1 MAEYR
6 YDQKAR
12 YAKSHEW
19 ARMEGGT
26 AVIGVSD
33 YAQHLLSDVVYVEL
47 PSEGDTV
54 TAGESFGTV
63 ESVKAA
69 EDAYAPISGEVVEV
83 NTDLEASPERVNEDP
98 YGKAWLIKVKPSDPA
113 ELEGLMDAATYQK
126 YVAEEEE
133 KGEH

>member
-6 YDQKAR
+6 YDQQAR

-19 ARMEGGT
+19 ARMEGSI

-54 TAGESFGTV
+54 TAGESLGTV

-69 EDAYAPISGEVVEV
+69 EDAFAPVSGEVVEV
-83 NTDLEASPERVNEDP
+83 NTALEANPEWVNEDP
-98 YGKAWLIKVKPSDPA
+98 YGKAWLIKVKPSNTSEIA
-113 ELEGLMDAATYQK
+113 SLMDK
-126 YVAEEEE
+126 PV
-133 KGEH
+133 

>member
-1 MAEYR
+1 MAHKF
-6 YDQKAR
+6 DPQVK

-19 ARMEGGT
+19 VRMEGDV

-47 PSEGDTV
+47 PEVGDTL
-54 TAGESFGTV
+54 TRGESLGTV

-83 NTDLEASPERVNEDP
+83 NTELEDNPEWINEDP
-98 YGKAWLIKVKPSDPA
+98 YGKAWLVKVTPSDA
-113 ELEGLMDAATYQK
+113 DELDDLMDAATYEK
-126 YVAEEEE
+126 FVAEEEE
-133 KGEH
+133 KGGH